1 MIVRFWIASTLI
13 VYRIEADILETT
25 GFHCKHSL
33 SMRLDR
39 AYHGTPHI
47 TLPPFEFTVLDDD
60 NNPIEYYEPGVTYRS
75 VRHQYCDDS
84 QSNDTLT
91 HSDNKKKFLV
101 EALWTTERDIGAVQF
116 LLTVAAE
123 DVLYWERWRPRSGFI
138 RPKWAKHVKVVESL
152 FKIEVPPGGDEP
164 TLSPEELKTTVP
176 PEELTTVE
184 PFDPKLFEEIEAAE
198 ESESNRLKSAETL
211 IALNSAITVIPFSTQ
226 GSFATQAASTSVL
239 VPSTP
244 VIASTDINPPPSD
257 EANITEATRRVYK
270 KYSPSTE
277 DRLGADDIKFL
288 NAHTHLVQHD
298 FVDTD
303 TDPEEICRHANPCAN
318 GGICSVKNSK
328 VHCECAKGFAG
339 ENCTDRDMCI
349 NNACA
354 NNSTCRNGP
363 KGTYI
368 CDCLENTVGT
378 YCQFRCAPDQCS
390 GNGECIM
397 RFNGKIG
404 CKCEDGMTGLRC
416 DRERDE
422 CKTAKCVHSLK
433 CVDKFNDYECVCEDG
448 WMGKNCERPCQ
459 DIYGSCKIWKREG
472 QCEIPPEET
481 KFFSSNCPLSCE
493 KCVPRNDT
501 MKSFDRLPAILLP
514 LSWLL
519 GEWHAEVK
527 GFKHRSFD
535 YPMDFNATGYTET
548 LSFTVA
554 KPLMFGTPS
563 INFTCR
569 AVSNDDATDVHE
581 QNGFLTIRQYP
592 PMGEKTLKVA
602 LSSVNNQGV
611 ILVEEGPLT
620 DEEGTGLTTITVSP
634 QYVKMYEEELERF
647 PSLSPETW
655 VRSFTRKGP
664 RLIQSVSRETEGR
677 KLRFKKLYQQIREP
691 DFL

>member
-1 MIVRFWIASTLI
+1 
-13 VYRIEADILETT
+13 
-25 GFHCKHSL
+25 
-33 SMRLDR
+33 
-39 AYHGTPHI
+39 
-47 TLPPFEFTVLDDD
+47 
-60 NNPIEYYEPGVTYRS
+60 
-75 VRHQYCDDS
+75 
-84 QSNDTLT
+84 
-91 HSDNKKKFLV
+91 
-101 EALWTTERDIGAVQF
+101 
-116 LLTVAAE
+116 
-123 DVLYWERWRPRSGFI
+123 
-138 RPKWAKHVKVVESL
+138 
-152 FKIEVPPGGDEP
+152 
-164 TLSPEELKTTVP
+164 
-176 PEELTTVE
+176 
-184 PFDPKLFEEIEAAE
+184 
-198 ESESNRLKSAETL
+198 
-211 IALNSAITVIPFSTQ
+211 
-226 GSFATQAASTSVL
+226 
-239 VPSTP
+239 
-244 VIASTDINPPPSD
+244 
-257 EANITEATRRVYK
+257 
-270 KYSPSTE
+270 
-277 DRLGADDIKFL
+277 
-288 NAHTHLVQHD
+288 
-298 FVDTD
+298 
-303 TDPEEICRHANPCAN
+303 HANPCAN

-448 WMGKNCERPCQ
+448 WMGKNCER
-459 DIYGSCKIWKREG
+459 
-472 QCEIPPEET
+472 
-481 KFFSSNCPLSCE
+481 
-493 KCVPRNDT
+493 
-501 MKSFDRLPAILLP
+501 
-514 LSWLL
+514 
-519 GEWHAEVK
+519 
-527 GFKHRSFD
+527 FKHRSFD

-634 QYVKMYEEELERF
+634 QYVKMYEEELERLT
-647 PSLSPETW
+647 SLSPETW

-677 KLRFKKLYQQIREP
+677 KLRFKKFYQQIREP